1 MKNKKI
7 EEKINA
13 IIYNV
18 SGKNNIIFDDDINL
32 IDDLSFDSLMIME
45 LVMEIEDEF
54 KITFDDS
61 MFNISSLSSYS
72 KILEYILCS
81 IED

>member
-1 MKNKKI
+1 MKNKEI
-7 EEKINA
+7 QEKLNA

-18 SGKNNIIFDDDINL
+18 SGNNISIEDDINL
-32 IDDLSFDSLMIME
+32 VDDLSFDSLMIME
-45 LVMEIEDEF
+45 LIMEIEDEF

-61 MFNISSLSSYS
+61 MFSISRLSSYS